1 MLLGESQEEL
11 AKLVRE
17 HGEDLGSEAKGPHQ
31 HCLSPRELLTVYGLA
46 RSDPLEPVSFLHLC
60 PAIVYQLD
68 LGSCA
73 AQSHLHSDN
82 SDRSTTQS
90 SKLINEHII
99 LVFYES
105 SSF

>member
-1 MLLGESQEEL
+1 MLLGESEEEL
-11 AKLVRE
+11 AKLVGQ

-46 RSDPLEPVSFLHLC
+46 QSDPLEPVSFLHLC

-73 AQSHLHSDN
+73 AYSDI

-90 SKLINEHII
+90 SKLMMEH
-99 LVFYES
+99 L
-105 SSF
+105 

>member
-1 MLLGESQEEL
+1 MSLGESQEDV
-11 AKLVRE
+11 AKLVKQHDE
-17 HGEDLGSEAKGPHQ
+17 VLGSEAEGPHQ

-73 AQSHLHSDN
+73 VAHSHVHYAISD
-82 SDRSTTQS
+82 SSSTQS
-90 SKLINEHII
+90 SKPMMEYL
-99 LVFYES
+99 
-105 SSF
+105 

>member
-17 HGEDLGSEAKGPHQ
+17 HGEDLGSKAKGPHQ

-90 SKLINEHII
+90 SKLINGHIYI
-99 LVFYES
+99 
-105 SSF
+105 SFL

>member
-1 MLLGESQEEL
+1 MLLGESEEEL
-11 AKLVRE
+11 AKLVGQ
-17 HGEDLGSEAKGPHQ
+17 HGEDLGSEAEGPHQ

-46 RSDPLEPVSFLHLC
+46 QSDPLEPVSFLHLC

-73 AQSHLHSDN
+73 AQSHLYSDI

-90 SKLINEHII
+90 SKLMMEH
-99 LVFYES
+99 L
-105 SSF
+105 